1 MADNKEKSTSESE
14 GEIMRKIK
22 RITTFILILL
32 IMTLYS
38 IPSNAKNVK
47 YETYQESLG
56 YYTITGYCPC
66 SYCCGKSDGVTASGT
81 IAQANHTIAA
91 DTSILPFGTEVIIN
105 GQRYIVEDVGGAING
120 NHIDMFFAS
129 HQEALNWGR
138 QTIEVFVERT
148 REVIE
153 EKEEKEEVI
162 KLDTSTSEEELNTMI
177 EINLKE
183 YQYVI
188 GEIIKNEDHYYTF
201 NTVTKEVLW
210 QDSNER
216 VLARKVKVD
225 GDDGFKHYISVQLNN
240 KYLRGDK

>member
-1 MADNKEKSTSESE
+1 M
-14 GEIMRKIK
+14 K
-22 RITTFILILL
+22 RIKWLTVWML
-32 IMTLYS
+32 IMIMQFSLSTKAES
-38 IPSNAKNVK
+38 AEEIR

-105 GQRYIVEDVGGAING
+105 GQRYTVEDVGGAING

-153 EKEEKEEVI
+153 VVETTEEDKEKEEKEVI
-162 KLDTSTSEEELNTMI
+162 KLDTSTTTEELNTMI
-177 EINLKE
+177 ELNKKE
-183 YQYVI
+183 YQYVV
-188 GEIIKNEDHYYTF
+188 GEIIKIEEYYYTL
-201 NTVTKEVLW
+201 NTATKEVVW
-210 QDSNER
+210 RDIEEN
-216 VLARKVKVD
+216 VMARIVKND
-225 GDDGFKHYISVQLNN
+225 GEDGFSYYVSVQLNN